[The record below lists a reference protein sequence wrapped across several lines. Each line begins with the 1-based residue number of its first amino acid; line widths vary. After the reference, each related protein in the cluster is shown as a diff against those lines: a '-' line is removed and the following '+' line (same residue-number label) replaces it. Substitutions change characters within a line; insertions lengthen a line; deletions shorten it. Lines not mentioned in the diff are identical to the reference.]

1 MHSFQQASDY
11 ETIHRSVLAHLHVR
25 GITPTR
31 LPGVFDSYSIA
42 HVSDLLPG
50 FNKVVI
56 RDGQEIHLSWD
67 SHPELTNRCIHQ
79 WVEGVV
85 EPVRAPTDAEPDRSA
100 RFKEIRSLVD
110 SLFTSDAVR
119 HTVLTS
125 KFLEAEIYDL
135 TRNHV
140 RRSPYHPDPMMLR
153 FDETRDDVEITLA
166 ISPYD
171 LSVRLGFRRRKG
183 HLFDNPLKRFYIGR
197 YDNGAFEQAEKID
210 VFGFHEFVGELTYPD
225 TLKNR
230 TAFTT
235 LFEAKK
241 SDAMPA
247 RWLERSGR
255 SQMRFIDGLMTTLMV
270 VCGTDIQGRGEIEPE
285 TTELD
290 GSDIRFYHVHREFA
304 TPFIDIRL
312 RCALNRYDLPDGEEG
327 LFAALYVQGD
337 VHAETSAITN
347 SLPIR
352 THGDFDR
359 RDVSLQDL
367 ETLVG

>member
-1 MHSFQQASDY
+1 MHPFQQATDFAA
-11 ETIHRSVLAHLHVR
+11 IHQSILEHLYAH

-31 LPGVFDSYSIA
+31 LPGVFNSYSIA

-56 RDGQEIHLSWD
+56 RENQEIHLSWD
-67 SHPELTNRCIHQ
+67 SHPELTHRCIHQ

-85 EPVRAPTDAEPDRSA
+85 EPVRAPTESEPDPSA

-110 SLFTSDAVR
+110 ILFTSDDIR
-119 HTVLTS
+119 KRLLRF
-125 KFLEAEIYDL
+125 KFLEADIYDL

-140 RRSPYHPDPMMLR
+140 RRSPHHPDPMMLR
-153 FDETRDDVEITLA
+153 FDESRDDLEITLA

-183 HLFDNPLKRFYIGR
+183 HLFDNPLTRFYVGR
-197 YDNGAFEQAEKID
+197 FDNGAFEQAEKID

-235 LFEAKK
+235 LFEANKP
-241 SDAMPA
+241 DAMPA

-285 TTELD
+285 STELD
-290 GSDIRFYHVHREFA
+290 GSDICFYHFHREFA
-304 TPFIDIRL
+304 TPFADIRL

-327 LFAALYVQGD
+327 LFAALYVKAD
-337 VHAETSAITN
+337 IHAETSAITHT
-347 SLPIR
+347 LPIR
-352 THGDFDR
+352 TDGYYNR
-359 RDVSLQDL
+359 RDITTEDL
-367 ETLVG
+367 ESLDR